1 MIPGSGR
8 FTGEGLGYPLKCS
21 WVSLVAQLVKN
32 LPAICLLRNLGETW
46 VRSLGGK
53 IPWRWEWLP
62 APVFWHGKFHGL
74 YSPCSC
80 KELDMTERLSLS
92 LSFRT
97 DWFDLVW
104 YILTMEFYSAMKRNK
119 PLINITVWM
128 NPKAIC

>member
-1 MIPGSGR
+1 
-8 FTGEGLGYPLKCS
+8 
-21 WVSLVAQLVKN
+21 
-32 LPAICLLRNLGETW
+32 
-46 VRSLGGK
+46 
-53 IPWRWEWLP
+53 
-62 APVFWHGKFHGL
+62 
-74 YSPCSC
+74 
-80 KELDMTERLSLS
+80 MTERLSLS